1 MKRLV
6 LFGLIIVVLGGGVF
20 AYYQYGG
27 SPEMRRDR
35 YLKKGQD
42 YLKQSKLNEAIAEF
56 RNAVKTDPRSAEA
69 RFELAMALLRRGDAK
84 GGYGELV
91 RALDLKA
98 DLIKARYQLGL
109 LFLQMRDTAHAKQHL
124 EILRENDRNAFETR
138 YLAAKI
144 ALAESLPDK
153 AVTELKEIVKNDPE
167 KAFIYVDIGVVYFA
181 AKNFRSAEEAFQKA
195 LQISPKLASA
205 RVGLA
210 QLYVYTGNQEK
221 AEAELIRATQEDPEN
236 ENLLHLLGLFYSR
249 LRKLDEFEKIYL
261 DLVKKKPNSLI
272 ARKRLAELYISKGQ
286 PKQAQFYTDEIL
298 RTRPGD
304 PDGHFF
310 RGRLKLVNNE
320 LQKAAEDFAITTQNA
335 PRLAPGFY
343 YLGIVQLS
351 LMQVDNSKK
360 NLLKAIELRPNWLLP
375 RVAIAQLYAA
385 SGDTNLA
392 LEQSELVLKAQ
403 PQNDFMLIVSGAAR
417 LRRGEADKALA
428 LFKKAKA
435 INPKSHAVRMNIGA
449 AYTAQRK
456 YTEAIK
462 EFDEALNLSPDRLE
476 ALASI
481 ARLYVV
487 QGKTKVAFDRL
498 EEHLAKTS
506 NKAGVYQLIGQ
517 QKLGIKEYTQ
527 SIEYLQKA
535 IDLNPNL
542 ASAYFQMA
550 NAYAAQKQFDS
561 AIAQYDKIIAKT
573 PNAIP
578 PLMMAA
584 VLYDRKR
591 QPEKANHYY
600 KKILDIN
607 KNFVPAANNLAWNY
621 AENGG
626 HLDVA
631 LGLAQRARELD
642 PNDPGVADTL
652 GWISYKKRLY
662 PTAVSLL
669 RESNTKLKESNPE
682 VLYHLGMAYHKSGD
696 NTLAAEALGKALA
709 SQNAFNGREEA
720 KKTLTGIK
728 SRPG

>member
-1 MKRLV
+1 MKRLA
-6 LFGLIIVVLGGGVF
+6 LFGLIIVVIGGGVF

-27 SPEMRRDR
+27 SPEIRRES

-42 YLKQSKLNEAIAEF
+42 YLKQSKLNEAIAAF
-56 RNAVKTDPRSAEA
+56 RNAVKADPRSAEA
-69 RFELAMALLRRGDAK
+69 RFELAIALLRRGDGK

-91 RALDLKA
+91 RAVDLKPEF
-98 DLIKARYQLGL
+98 IKARYQLAL
-109 LFLQMRDTAHAKQHL
+109 LLLQTRDIARAKEHL
-124 EILRENDRNAFETR
+124 EILRQNDRNSFVAR

-144 ALAESLPDK
+144 ALVERLPDK
-153 AVTELKEIVKNDPE
+153 ALTELTAITDADPE

-181 AKNFRSAEEAFQKA
+181 AKNFRSAEEAFRKA
-195 LQISPKLASA
+195 LEISPKLSSA

-236 ENLLHLLGLFYSR
+236 ESLLHLLGLLYAR
-249 LRKLDEFEKIYL
+249 VQKINEFENIYL
-261 DLVKKKPNSLI
+261 ELVKKKPNSLI
-272 ARKRLAELYISKGQ
+272 AKKRLAEVYITKGQ
-286 PKQAQFYTDEIL
+286 TKQAQFFIDEIL
-298 RTRPGD
+298 RDRPGD

-310 RGRLKLVNNE
+310 RGRLKLANRE
-320 LQKAAEDFAITTQNA
+320 LQKAAEDFTITTQNA

-351 LMQVDNSKK
+351 LMQADNAKR
-360 NLLKAIELRPNWLLP
+360 NLLKAVELRPNWLLP

-403 PQNDFMLIVSGAAR
+403 PQNDLMLTVSGAAH
-417 LRRGEADKALA
+417 LRMGEVDKALN

-435 INPKSHAVRMNIGA
+435 LNPKSHAVRMNIGT
-449 AYTAQRK
+449 AYLAKKQ
-456 YTEAIK
+456 YADAIR
-462 EFDEALNLSPDRLE
+462 EYDEILNLSPDRIE

-481 ARLYVV
+481 VRIYNL
-487 QGKTKVAFDRL
+487 QGDTKKAFDRA
-498 EEHLAKTS
+498 ERHVAKTS

-517 QKLGIKEYTQ
+517 LKLGNKEYKQ
-527 SIEYLQKA
+527 SIEYFQKA

-542 ASAYFQMA
+542 ASAYLQIA
-550 NAYAAQKQFDS
+550 SAYAAQKQFDS

-642 PNDPGVADTL
+642 PDDPGVADTL

-662 PTAVSLL
+662 PTAVNLL

-682 VLYHLGMAYHKSGD
+682 VLYHLGMAYHKNGD
-696 NTLAAEALGKALA
+696 NTLAAEALNKALA
-709 SQNAFNGREEA
+709 SPNAFNGKEEA
-720 KKTLTGIK
+720 KKTLAEIK
-728 SRPG
+728 SRPR

>member
-6 LFGLIIVVLGGGVF
+6 LFGLIIVVLGGSVF

-27 SPEMRRDR
+27 SPEVRRER

-42 YLKQSKLNEAIAEF
+42 YLKQSKLTEAIVEF
-56 RNAVKTDPRSAEA
+56 RNAVKADPRSAEA
-69 RFELAMALLRRGDAK
+69 RVELAMALLLRGDGK
-84 GGYGELV
+84 GAYNELV
-91 RALDLKA
+91 RAVDLKP
-98 DLIKARYQLGL
+98 DLIKARYQLAL
-109 LFLQMRDTAHAKQHL
+109 LLLQMRDLARAKQHL
-124 EILRENDRNAFETR
+124 EVLRQNDRNSFAAR

-144 ALAESLPDK
+144 ALVERLPDM
-153 AVTELKEIVKNDPE
+153 ALTELMAITEADPE

-181 AKNFRSAEEAFQKA
+181 AKNFRSAEEAFRKA
-195 LQISPKLASA
+195 LEINPKLASA

-210 QLYVYTGNQEK
+210 QLYVFTGNQEK

-236 ENLLHLLGLFYSR
+236 ESLLHLLGLFYSR
-249 LRKLDEFEKIYL
+249 VEKINEFEKIYL
-261 DLVKKKPNSLI
+261 ELVKKKPNSLI

-286 PKQAQFYTDEIL
+286 LKQAQFYTDEIL
-298 RTRPGD
+298 RARPGD

-310 RGRLKLVNNE
+310 RGRLRLLNNE

-335 PRLAPGFY
+335 PRMAPGFY

-385 SGDTNLA
+385 SGDTKLA

-403 PQNDFMLIVSGAAR
+403 PQNDLMLTVSGAAH
-417 LRRGEADKALA
+417 LRRGEADKALT
-428 LFKKAKA
+428 LFRKAKA
-435 INPKSHAVRMNIGA
+435 LNPKSHAVRMNMGT
-449 AYTAQRK
+449 AYMAKKQ
-456 YTEAIK
+456 YADAIK
-462 EFDEALNLSPDRLE
+462 EYEEILALSPDRIE

-481 ARLYVV
+481 VRAYSL
-487 QGKTKVAFDRL
+487 QGDAKKAFDRA
-498 EEHLAKTS
+498 ERHLAKTS

-517 QKLGIKEYTQ
+517 LRLGNKEYGQ
-527 SIEYLQKA
+527 SIEYFQKA

-542 ASAYFQMA
+542 ASAYLQIGS
-550 NAYAAQKQFDS
+550 AYAAQKQFDS

-578 PLMMAA
+578 PLMMAG

-600 KKILDIN
+600 KKILEIN

-669 RESNTKLKESNPE
+669 RESNTKLKESSPE
-682 VLYHLGMAYHKSGD
+682 VLYHLGMAYHKNGD
-696 NTLAAEALGKALA
+696 NTLAAETLSKALA
-709 SQNAFNGREEA
+709 TQNAFNGREEA
-720 KKTLTGIK
+720 KKTLAEIK
-728 SRPG
+728 SKPG